1 MKQTPHHSKAGER
14 DAGKLGIP
22 EPTSERVV
30 PLDEIKL
37 AIGDSF
43 QIQTQIEQ
51 AEARY
56 YVKLVGYLK
65 GRSVLVTIPEA
76 EGRLC
81 YVREGQAFVVRFF
94 AGRNA
99 YAFTANVLKSSSI
112 PFPHMHLSYPS
123 QVRGLVVRAG
133 ERVPV
138 RIICAVVMQEDMR
151 TVTAA
156 GLLTN
161 LSVSGALLSAKTRLG
176 SSGDLLSLKFRFDI
190 REIEFVTSID
200 AAIRSVS
207 QDEYGEFLHGLQ
219 FAGLAND
226 VAIALTAFVY
236 QKLAESPH

>member
-138 RIICAVVMQEDMR
+138 RIICAVVMQEDM
-151 TVTAA
+151 
-156 GLLTN
+156 
-161 LSVSGALLSAKTRLG
+161 
-176 SSGDLLSLKFRFDI
+176 LSLI
-190 REIEFVTSID
+190 HI
-200 AAIRSVS
+200 
-207 QDEYGEFLHGLQ
+207 
-219 FAGLAND
+219 
-226 VAIALTAFVY
+226 
-236 QKLAESPH
+236 

>member
-1 MKQTPHHSKAGER
+1 M
-14 DAGKLGIP
+14 
-22 EPTSERVV
+22 
-30 PLDEIKL
+30 
-37 AIGDSF
+37 
-43 QIQTQIEQ
+43 
-51 AEARY
+51 
-56 YVKLVGYLK
+56 
-65 GRSVLVTIPEA
+65 
-76 EGRLC
+76 
-81 YVREGQAFVVRFF
+81 
-94 AGRNA
+94 N
-99 YAFTANVLKSSSI
+99 
-112 PFPHMHLSYPS
+112 LSYPS

-133 ERVPV
+133 ERVHV